1 MYQLDPYLRVGD
13 DASCV
18 KTNLQNLQGLK
29 HLVVEVYPGVE
40 DNVYPLFEKLGYDT
54 IINTK
59 ELFLDE
65 EELTLKM
72 QPFLT
77 DDRVRGRM
85 CYGTVEDFMDSQRLA
100 NAKTLAN
107 QSTNVLIFGFGA
119 SIVSDSGIKVLVDV
133 TRWEIQLR
141 YRKGL
146 PNYKASNFDEDIL
159 RKY

>member
-1 MYQLDPYLRVGD
+1 MCLISQDGMVTR
-13 DASCV
+13 
-18 KTNLQNLQGLK
+18 
-29 HLVVEVYPGVE
+29 E
-40 DNVYPLFEKLGYDT
+40 
-54 IINTK
+54 

-107 QSTNVLIFGFGA
+107 QSTNVLIF
-119 SIVSDSGIKVLVDV
+119 VLNRNHHVDA
-133 TRWEIQLR
+133 R
-141 YRKGL
+141 
-146 PNYKASNFDEDIL
+146 SN
-159 RKY
+159 